1 MNFYSGDL
9 GSGEVNSTLETAA
22 NDDQLTA
29 QLIFWKN
36 NPHHAPS
43 DNIFLRCQI
52 EKRAHKRRPSL
63 LRQDPA
69 PPGKTQLSWGG
80 EGRRQR
86 FLSFPCWGPEWI
98 KGFLFQGTLSKIFGT
113 HFNPILKLPPPLSK
127 SIFNK
132 LVTNLPSGC
141 LKKNLIA
148 QQQSQLLGNCSG
160 TLNLY
165 WQMFEINWSCSNS
178 ERKERLIFSEPGFLT
193 FFFLT
198 CLISSLVIVFP
209 HEQSN

>member
-1 MNFYSGDL
+1 MKWI
-9 GSGEVNSTLETAA
+9 STVETWA
-22 NDDQLTA
+22 LVR
-29 QLIFWKN
+29 W
-36 NPHHAPS
+36 
-43 DNIFLRCQI
+43 
-52 EKRAHKRRPSL
+52 
-63 LRQDPA
+63 
-69 PPGKTQLSWGG
+69 TQLWTQLQMMINLPHSWFSEKITPTTHHLIIFSFGARKRKELIKEGHLCSGKILPHQERLSSVGG

-113 HFNPILKLPPPLSK
+113 HFNPILKLPPSLSK

-193 FFFLT
+193 FF
-198 CLISSLVIVFP
+198 
-209 HEQSN
+209 